1 MRWTFAYLLAVGLL
15 PLGFASRA
23 SAMTYTVRLDGSGN
37 FSAIQPA
44 IDACSAGDTV
54 LVGPGTYAGAA
65 NRDLDFHGVDLV
77 LLSELG
83 RDQTE
88 IDCEEAGRGFYL
100 HSGETLAAAI
110 AGFSV
115 RNAFVDIANG
125 GGLYCT
131 NASISLLHSR
141 FASCYAG
148 HGGGVTIGT
157 GSGHIDDCEFVNCH
171 GLATGG
177 ALVVAASATADIHN
191 TVFESNSA
199 GEGGALRVTTS
210 ALTITD
216 CTFDSNLDAGD
227 GGAIS
232 LDLNSTATIAGTTF
246 VGNHGYNGGAIAL
259 YRTPDVTISNCWF
272 EGNSAG
278 NKGGAIWYES
288 SSTPP
293 PTAPTIE
300 GCLFLGNGAE
310 GGGAIGLWL
319 NASLHIARCSFV
331 GNSESGEGGGAIR
344 CDNASSPTIEQVL
357 IVENPGGGIFTR
369 LGSEPVL
376 SCCDVWDNPGGNF
389 TGEMVD
395 PTGSDGNISMDPM
408 LCLDLN
414 PSNPYTL
421 RADSP
426 CAPTGNDCGVQIGA
440 FGVGC
445 DVVATE
451 DTSWSAVKSRY

>member
-54 LVGPGTYAGAA
+54 LVGPGSYTGAQ
-65 NRDLDFHGVDLV
+65 NRDLDFSGVDLLLTSEAGKEQTV
-77 LLSELG
+77 LDCEELG
-83 RDQTE
+83 R
-88 IDCEEAGRGFYL
+88 GFSF
-100 HSGETLAAAI
+100 HSGESTAAVVR
-110 AGFSV
+110 GLTV
-115 RNAFVDIANG
+115 RNARLEGYPGGGVYCQQSGLSLVDCRFESCSSSHG
-125 GGLYCT
+125 GGLS
-131 NASISLLHSR
+131 A
-141 FASCYAG
+141 
-148 HGGGVTIGT
+148 
-157 GSGHIDDCEFVNCH
+157 GSGEVRISGCEFTDCH
-171 GLATGG
+171 GLANAGALSLSYSNAEIAGTRFVSNSAGTGG
-177 ALVVAASATADIHN
+177 ALRASFS
-191 TVFESNSA
+191 TVS
-199 GEGGALRVTTS
+199 LV
-210 ALTITD
+210 D